1 MTISKIRVLID
12 EIRIVINETERNMR
26 QYIVAII
33 TILAP
38 QLCQA
43 QNILTEAGNWPYT
56 PAVHS
61 RLVADNNGSAD
72 TTGEHLVWNFSSL
85 ADNAERRQTVR
96 VDTASCWEVTVTE
109 DRGIGRYILRNDSLL
124 LMREESPLSQTAY
137 TRPKLVMRFPLAY
150 GDSIGSDYEAYGTY
164 CGDHAFHT
172 VGTLHTEADA
182 TGTLILWGD
191 TLRDTLR
198 LHSTDLSTTR
208 MDIDATALG
217 TIPGRRQTEEHYYWF
232 ARGYRYPVVETV
244 ERTTHDGTSPVSSFR
259 ATYILPPNQQT
270 ILYDPVNEDIRHAD
284 SLSTLREDIIHY
296 KAAADGGTLTV
307 TYSLDAAAEVKALVC
322 DAMGVVY
329 KERTQNQPAGNG
341 FTLTIDCGNL
351 RHGQY
356 ILYLNVN
363 ELVYSEKIN
372 L

>member
-43 QNILTEAGNWPYT
+43 QNILTEATNWPC
-56 PAVHS
+56 ASVVLS
-61 RLVADNNGSAD
+61 RQASDNCSAGAS
-72 TTGEHLVWNFSSL
+72 GEHAVWNFNAPL
-85 ADNAERRQTVR
+85 DNSERRQTTR
-96 VDTASCWEVTVTE
+96 IDTVSRREVTVTA
-109 DRGIGRYILRNDSLL
+109 DKCIRRYILRNDSLL
-124 LMREESPLSQTAY
+124 LMSEENPLSQTAY

-182 TGTLILWGD
+182 TGTLILGDD
-191 TLRDTLR
+191 TLRNTLR

-259 ATYILPPNQQT
+259 ATYILPPDQQT
-270 ILYDPVNEDIRHAD
+270 LLNDPVNEHIRLAD

-296 KAAADGGTLTV
+296 KTAADGGTLTV